1 MNKEGFKKLCL
12 PVKEDLL
19 AWLHQQLSEYYG
31 LANTVN
37 GGDYLFFSGNCPT
50 MLCAHLDTVHRRQPT
65 KIVDDGNKVSS
76 PMGIGGDDRCGVY
89 AILAILKA
97 TEESG
102 KRPYLFFS
110 TDEEV
115 GGASTKRAAQE
126 IKGRVAGVGYMI
138 QIDRRG
144 KQDSV
149 YYKCDNKQFKKFID
163 EHGFVEA
170 QGSFTDIC
178 NLSPVFDLASVN
190 LSCGYY
196 NEHHAEEYVVYAE
209 LQDTIDKVVKI
220 IADTKDDI
228 IYPYCEAK
236 PKPTQNYYGN
246 KGSHFWSKFYVK
258 GDEVFTKYGS
268 SAVYKKPNYNS
279 PISGV
284 YLPAYRSFIVL
295 DVKDDFIQI
304 EYNGEKV
311 WSTSWN
317 FQPDYGGY

>member
-1 MNKEGFKKLCL
+1 MNKDGFKKLCL

-19 AWLHQQLSEYYG
+19 AWLYQQLSEYYG
-31 LANTVN
+31 LGNSVN

-50 MLCAHLDTVHRRQPT
+50 MLCAHLDTVHKRQPT
-65 KIVDDGNKVSS
+65 TIVDDGFVVSS

-89 AILAILKA
+89 AVLAVLKA
-97 TEESG
+97 VEAEG

-126 IKGRVAGVGYMI
+126 CKNRVAGVGYMI

-149 YYKCDNKQFKKFID
+149 YYKCGNEKFKKFID

-196 NEHHAEEYVVYAE
+196 NEHHPDEHVVYAE
-209 LQDTIDKVVKI
+209 LQTTIDKVVRI
-220 IADTKDDI
+220 ITDTKADV
-228 IYPYCEAK
+228 IYPYCEVK
-236 PKPTQNYYGN
+236 PKYSQTYYGN
-246 KGSHFWSKFYVK
+246 KGYPYSWAQLYER
-258 GDEVFTKYGS
+258 GDEVYSKYATGSVYTKPS
-268 SAVYKKPNYNS
+268 YNS
-279 PISGV
+279 IDRSV
-284 YLPAYRSFIVL
+284 SIPAYRSFVIL
-295 DVKDDFIQI
+295 DKKDDFIQI
-304 EYNGEKV
+304 ELDGRKV
-311 WSTSWN
+311 WALSWN
-317 FQPDYGGY
+317 FQPDYGT